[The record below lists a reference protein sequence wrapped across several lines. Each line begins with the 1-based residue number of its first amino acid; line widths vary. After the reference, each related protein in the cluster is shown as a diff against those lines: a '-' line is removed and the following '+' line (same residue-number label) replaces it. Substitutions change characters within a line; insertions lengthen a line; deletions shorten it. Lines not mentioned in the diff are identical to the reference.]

1 MTSPA
6 SGHVYDVV
14 MRRPRQA
21 SRARPPGRYWGHD
34 TARTWATN
42 IKTRR
47 EAYPTRDEMQDC
59 ITALLR
65 EGLEVGEVASCLG
78 LSRSRVHRFDT
89 SAGPRHQAWRARTDD
104 EETTTP

>member
-21 SRARPPGRYWGHD
+21 AKRPPGPYWGHATLD
-34 TARTWATN
+34 AWAGDIAARRA
-42 IKTRR
+42 
-47 EAYPTRDEMQDC
+47 AYPTRDEMQAV
-59 ITALLR
+59 ITAMLR
-65 EGLEVGEVASCLG
+65 AGAEVQEVAAALG
-78 LSRSRVHRFDT
+78 MTRQAVHRFDT

-104 EETTTP
+104 EETTP